1 VRRHVRQDEER
12 LLGERAGFSGD
23 DAVAASAATHGFV
36 AGTPSQIMLVQADDL
51 AGETDPLN
59 VPGTD
64 REWPNWRRRVH
75 GEVEGLLDGTL
86 ARRIIDAVKQERST

>member
-1 VRRHVRQDEER
+1 
-12 LLGERAGFSGD
+12 
-23 DAVAASAATHGFV
+23 
-36 AGTPSQIMLVQADDL
+36 MLVQADDL

-75 GEVEGLLDGTL
+75 VPVEELVESPL
-86 ARRIIDAVKQERST
+86 AASILAAVKQERDR